1 MEENKKQWIAA
12 FCMGALLPGL
22 VFRIATSASVY
33 SQIGRHEVQKPA
45 AQSTQ
50 PKEQIEEIFKIP
62 VLHGQVV
69 EMLDM
74 DAYLT
79 GVLLAEMPPDFHEQA
94 LMAQAVAART
104 CTLQCVQGRQKHEG
118 NAICTDPGCCQAYM
132 SPEDYRR
139 DGGEEEKIRKV
150 SNAVSQTAG
159 EYLTYEGKLIEATYF
174 SCSGG
179 RTEDAVA
186 VWGTDVPYLQSVES
200 PGEEQAEAYT
210 NTVTFTAE
218 QLEKSLGR
226 TLAGDP
232 MVWLGQVQRTRG
244 GGVATMVLAG
254 KTYTGTE
261 LRSLL
266 GLYST
271 AFTMQVKNG
280 LVEVT
285 TSGRGHRV
293 GMSQYG
299 AQAMAQAGNGYAQIL
314 SYYYPGTELTNMVR

>member
-12 FCMGALLPGL
+12 FLMGALLPGL
-22 VFRIATSASVY
+22 VFRIATSALVY
-33 SQIGRHEVQKPA
+33 SQIDRHEVQKPA
-45 AQSTQ
+45 VQSTQ
-50 PKEQIEEIFKIP
+50 PTERIEEIYEIP

-69 EMLDM
+69 QMMDM

-79 GVLLAEMPPDFHEQA
+79 GVLLAEMPADFHEQA

-132 SPEDYRR
+132 SPEDYRLA
-139 DGGEEEKIRKV
+139 GGEEEKIQKV
-150 SNAVSQTAG
+150 TKAVEETAG
-159 EYLTYEGKLIEATYF
+159 EYLSYEGKLIEATYF

-179 RTEDAVA
+179 KTEDAVA
-186 VWGTDVPYLQSVES
+186 VWGADVPYLQSVES

-218 QLEKSLGR
+218 QLERCLGR
-226 TLAGDP
+226 TLTGDP
-232 MVWLGQVQRTRG
+232 SVWLGQVQRTRG

-261 LRSLL
+261 IRSLL

-299 AQAMAQAGNGYAQIL
+299 AQAMAEAGNDYTQIL
-314 SYYYPGTELTNMVR
+314 AHYYPGTELTNMAQ

>member
-12 FCMGALLPGL
+12 FLMGALLPGL

-33 SQIGRHEVQKPA
+33 TRIDRIEAQKPSV
-45 AQSTQ
+45 QSTQ
-50 PKEQIEEIFKIP
+50 PTERIEEIFEVP

-69 EMLDM
+69 QMMDM

-79 GVLLAEMPPDFHEQA
+79 GVLLAEMPVDFHEEA

-118 NAICTDPGCCQAYM
+118 SAICTDPGCCQAYM
-132 SPEDYRR
+132 SPEDYLR
-139 DGGEEEKIRKV
+139 DGGAEEKIQKV
-150 SNAVSQTAG
+150 SNAVVQTAG

-186 VWGTDVPYLQSVES
+186 VWGTDVPYLQSLES

-218 QLEKSLGR
+218 QLAKCLGR
-226 TLAGDP
+226 TLTGDP
-232 MVWLGQVQRTRG
+232 SVWLGQVKRTRG

-261 LRSLL
+261 LRKLL
-266 GLYST
+266 DLYST

-299 AQAMAQAGNGYAQIL
+299 AQAMAEAGNGYTQIL
-314 SYYYPGTELTNMVR
+314 SYYYPGTELTKMVR